1 MDAFVV
7 EQPRSP
13 WGAPTSLVEKTD
25 GSFRMAVDYRRLNAV
40 TRVDSYPIPEIQ
52 KTQLS
57 SAKYFSVFDLASGF
71 QQMKNFPGDKKTAL
85 NSPSGHYQRTAD
97 VVLKELVGQMCHV
110 YIDDIV
116 ICGPD

>member
-1 MDAFVV
+1 M
-7 EQPRSP
+7 
-13 WGAPTSLVEKTD
+13 VEKTD
-25 GSFRMAVDYRRLNAV
+25 GSLRMAVDYRRLNAV

-85 NSPSGHYQRTAD
+85 NSPSGHYQWYRMPMVLVNSEQRTAD
-97 VVLKELVGQMCHV
+97 VVSKELVGQMCHV